1 MGVGKLLI
9 VDYTEKILWR
19 NFMDFQ
25 SILVIVIIAG
35 AAYYLFN
42 KRKKTSNKGGTT
54 GGGKGSISNYKNQQR
69 K

>member
-25 SILVIVIIAG
+25 SIIVIVIIAG

-42 KRKKTSNKGGTT
+42 KRKNSNKGGTT
-54 GGGKGSISNYKNQQR
+54 GGSKGSISNYKNAKR